1 MDNKG
6 IITEWDSK
14 DFDPDSIGIILITE
28 DGHFIY
34 GKEDKNVKDNKY
46 IIRHSD
52 IFDACL
58 RKLGI
63 SLLCYDQMDYAYS
76 LASDQRNIV
85 SLQIVPIDSMSQVL
99 IVMNLNSTNQ
109 QLEVLDTILKYF
121 ADYKYGFTADICY
134 GNARKPIYDENSD
147 SKIDLSIGFD
157 EFMERLTLALADLKE
172 EKRSG
177 KR

>member
-14 DFDPDSIGIILITE
+14 DFDPDSIGVILITE

-34 GKEDKNVKDNKY
+34 GKEDKS
-46 IIRHSD
+46 IED
-52 IFDACL
+52 IEYRIDHKTIFEACL
-58 RKLGI
+58 NKLGI
-63 SLLCYDQMDYAYS
+63 DLLCYDQMDYAYN
-76 LASDQRNIV
+76 LASDQRNIIN
-85 SLQIVPIDSMSQVL
+85 LQIVPSSQVL

-157 EFMERLTLALADLKE
+157 EFVERLTLALADLKE